1 MIKLKDLLNEYTMN
15 SFQMDKIESNKR
27 LERTPASKMMP
38 KSVRTIQESEKR
50 ISNYVGKKVFVNSSA
65 FYVKRKGRKEDK
77 IFNLFS
83 STYWVGIQEFYTN
96 DEKINVSKISIADL
110 TGKELNTPVKNILAE
125 AYVATDV
132 VMGEIKSEFEIIKKI
147 S

>member
-38 KSVRTIQESEKR
+38 KSVRTIQEAEKR

-65 FYVKRKGRKEDK
+65 FYVKQKGRKEDK

-83 STYWVGIQEFYTN
+83 STYWVGVEEFYTN
-96 DEKINVSKISIADL
+96 DETINVSKISVADV
-110 TGKELNTPVKNILAE
+110 TGQEPNTPVKNIFAE

-132 VMGEIKSEFEIIKKI
+132 VFSEIRSGFEIIKKM

>member
-1 MIKLKDLLNEYTMN
+1 MN

-38 KSVRTIQESEKR
+38 KTVRTIQEAEKR

-65 FYVKRKGRKEDK
+65 FYVKQKGNKQD
-77 IFNLFS
+77 S
-83 STYWVGIQEFYTN
+83 PTYWVGVEEFYTN
-96 DEKINVSKISIADL
+96 DEKINVSKISVADV
-110 TGKELNTPVKNILAE
+110 TGQEPNTPVKNILAE

-132 VMGEIKSEFEIIKKI
+132 VMGEIKSGFQIIRKVG
-147 S
+147 

>member
-1 MIKLKDLLNEYTMN
+1 MIKLKDLLKEYTMN

-38 KSVRTIQESEKR
+38 KSVRTIQEAEKR
-50 ISNYVGKKVFVNSSA
+50 ISNYVGKKVFVASSA
-65 FYVKRKGRKEDK
+65 FYVKQKGRKEDK

-83 STYWVGIQEFYTN
+83 STYWVGVEEFYTN
-96 DEKINVSKISIADL
+96 DETINVSKISVADV
-110 TGKELNTPVKNILAE
+110 TGQEPNTPVKNIFAE

-132 VMGEIKSEFEIIKKI
+132 VFSEIRSGFEIIKKI

>member
-1 MIKLKDLLNEYTMN
+1 MIKLKDLLNEYTMD

-38 KSVRTIQESEKR
+38 KTVGTIQEAEKR

-83 STYWVGIQEFYTN
+83 STYWVGVEEFYTN

-110 TGKELNTPVKNILAE
+110 TGKELNTPVKNIFAE

-132 VMGEIKSEFEIIKKI
+132 VMGEIKSGFEIIKKI

>member
-1 MIKLKDLLNEYTMN
+1 MIKLKDLLKEYTMN

-65 FYVKRKGRKEDK
+65 FYVKQKGSKPD
-77 IFNLFS
+77 S
-83 STYWVGIQEFYTN
+83 PTYWVGVEEFYTN
-96 DEKINVSKISIADL
+96 DEKINVSKIAVADV
-110 TGKELNTPVKNILAE
+110 TGQEPNTPVKNIFAQ

-132 VMGEIKSEFEIIKKI
+132 VLSEIRSGFEIIKKM

>member
-1 MIKLKDLLNEYTMN
+1 MIKLKDLLNEYTEN

-38 KSVRTIQESEKR
+38 KSVRTIQEAEKR

-65 FYVKRKGRKEDK
+65 FYVKQKGRKEDK

-83 STYWVGIQEFYTN
+83 STYWVGVEEFYTN
-96 DEKINVSKISIADL
+96 DETINVSKISVADV
-110 TGKELNTPVKNILAE
+110 TGQEPNTPVKNIFAE

-132 VMGEIKSEFEIIKKI
+132 VFSEIRSGFEIIKKI

>member
-27 LERTPASKMMP
+27 LERTPIAKMMP
-38 KSVRTIQESEKR
+38 KTVRTIQEAEER
-50 ISNYVGKKVFVNSSA
+50 ISNYVGKKVFVHSLA
-65 FYVKRKGRKEDK
+65 LHIKQKGNKPD
-77 IFNLFS
+77 S
-83 STYWVGIQEFYTN
+83 PTYWVGVEEFYTN
-96 DEKINVSKISIADL
+96 DEKINVSKISVADI
-110 TGKELNTPVKNILAE
+110 TGQESNTTVKNILAE

-132 VMGEIKSEFEIIKKI
+132 VMSEIKSGFQIIKKI

>member
-1 MIKLKDLLNEYTMN
+1 MIKLKDLLKEYTMN

-65 FYVKRKGRKEDK
+65 FYVKQKGNKPD
-77 IFNLFS
+77 S
-83 STYWVGIQEFYTN
+83 PTYWVGVEEFYTN
-96 DEKINVSKISIADL
+96 DEKINVSKIAVADV
-110 TGKELNTPVKNILAE
+110 TGQEPNTPVKNILAE

-132 VMGEIKSEFEIIKKI
+132 VMGEIKSGFQIIRKVG
-147 S
+147 

>member
-1 MIKLKDLLNEYTMN
+1 MIKLKDLLKEYTMN

-38 KSVRTIQESEKR
+38 KSVRTIQEAEKT

-65 FYVKRKGRKEDK
+65 FYVKQKGSKPD
-77 IFNLFS
+77 S
-83 STYWVGIQEFYTN
+83 PTYWVGVEEFYTN
-96 DEKINVSKISIADL
+96 DEKINVSKIAVADV
-110 TGKELNTPVKNILAE
+110 TGQEPNTPVKNIFAE

-132 VMGEIKSEFEIIKKI
+132 VFSEIRSGFEIIKKI

>member
-1 MIKLKDLLNEYTMN
+1 MIKLKDLLNEYTEN
-15 SFQMDKIESNKR
+15 SFQMDKIETNKR

-38 KSVRTIQESEKR
+38 KTVRTIQEAEKR

-65 FYVKRKGRKEDK
+65 FYVKQKGSKQD
-77 IFNLFS
+77 S
-83 STYWVGIQEFYTN
+83 PTYWVGVEEFYTN
-96 DEKINVSKISIADL
+96 DEKINVSKISVADV
-110 TGKELNTPVKNILAE
+110 TGQEPNTPVKNILAE

-132 VMGEIKSEFEIIKKI
+132 VMGEIKSGFQIIKKI

>member
-38 KSVRTIQESEKR
+38 KSVRTIQEAEKR

-65 FYVKRKGRKEDK
+65 FYVKQKGSKPD
-77 IFNLFS
+77 S
-83 STYWVGIQEFYTN
+83 PTYWVGIEEFYTN
-96 DEKINVSKISIADL
+96 DEKINVSKIAVADV
-110 TGKELNTPVKNILAE
+110 TGQEPNTPVKNILAE

-132 VMGEIKSEFEIIKKI
+132 VLSEIRSGFEIIKKM